1 MQFNSRKFE
10 LIYPYFDIGNNP
22 INISIM
28 AQFEKFWGILSQNL
42 ELPDESKPIL
52 KNAWDQCYIEPTA
65 SPAAGESKPRKA
77 GHING
82 YNLFMKEKL
91 EELKKDPTLKGRER
105 MGKVALLWKEVPEDQ
120 KKAYSAKAATIA
132 PSEPAAPKKTKKS
145 SAAATSSEAGPK
157 AKRAPSGYNIFMKVK
172 MGELKAQ
179 GVPSGDRMKKMSEMW
194 KALSDDEK
202 KNWKDRAANGEN
214 VPTPPASPVSLTP
227 APAPVSMP
235 PPVTEAPAPAAVV
248 KK

>member
-1 MQFNSRKFE
+1 MFILHDFPLSLHYLLCFKIFVFLIMQFNSRKFE

-132 PSEPAAPKKTKKS
+132 PSEPAAPKKT
-145 SAAATSSEAGPK
+145 
-157 AKRAPSGYNIFMKVK
+157 
-172 MGELKAQ
+172 
-179 GVPSGDRMKKMSEMW
+179 
-194 KALSDDEK
+194 
-202 KNWKDRAANGEN
+202 
-214 VPTPPASPVSLTP
+214 
-227 APAPVSMP
+227 
-235 PPVTEAPAPAAVV
+235 
-248 KK
+248 